1 MQTFISV
8 ETVRFHLEDKNK
20 LIVQYV
26 YRGDEP
32 EANKLRIFLDD
43 NELTYEVQEYSGID
57 VSQRYARYAIGISK
71 EYYALVTLPKNYT
84 DYKKFTLKID
94 SIWLDLHESRT
105 RYLIS
110 NEHMMDNW
118 LTPTYDKYLWK
129 GYDEEFHNDLLK
141 IVGE

>member
-57 VSQRYARYAIGISK
+57 VRQRYARYATGISK

-94 SIWLDLHESRT
+94 NSTSMIKIGE
-105 RYLIS
+105 
-110 NEHMMDNW
+110 
-118 LTPTYDKYLWK
+118 
-129 GYDEEFHNDLLK
+129 LK
-141 IVGE
+141 ISDIIKKQASVDYCIDNIAINDKNEIDIRGWYI

>member
-43 NELTYEVQEYSGID
+43 NELTYEVQEYS
-57 VSQRYARYAIGISK
+57 
-71 EYYALVTLPKNYT
+71 
-84 DYKKFTLKID
+84 
-94 SIWLDLHESRT
+94 
-105 RYLIS
+105 
-110 NEHMMDNW
+110 
-118 LTPTYDKYLWK
+118 
-129 GYDEEFHNDLLK
+129 
-141 IVGE
+141 